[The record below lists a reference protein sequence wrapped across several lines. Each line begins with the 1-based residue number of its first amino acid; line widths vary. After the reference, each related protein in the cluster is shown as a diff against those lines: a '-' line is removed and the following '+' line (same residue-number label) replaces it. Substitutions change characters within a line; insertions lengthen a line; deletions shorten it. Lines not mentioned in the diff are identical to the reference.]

1 MRFNRE
7 RKRKSQEK
15 SAVKQL
21 IFDWVIPIV
30 AALIIA
36 GLINKFVLFK
46 VYIPSLSMYPTLDKG
61 DQLFVTRVYN
71 TDKIER
77 GDILVFDSQEL
88 DQLLIK
94 RVIGLPGD
102 QVEIA
107 DGTLMVNGE
116 VIEEDYVIYNQNISR
131 LFQVPEGKYLFLGDN
146 RANSNDS
153 RYWDDPYIDGD
164 SIEGKAQI
172 RIYPF
177 NKIGFID

>member
-7 RKRKSQEK
+7 RKRKTQEK

-77 GDILVFDSQEL
+77 GDI
-88 DQLLIK
+88 
-94 RVIGLPGD
+94 
-102 QVEIA
+102 
-107 DGTLMVNGE
+107 
-116 VIEEDYVIYNQNISR
+116 
-131 LFQVPEGKYLFLGDN
+131 
-146 RANSNDS
+146 
-153 RYWDDPYIDGD
+153 
-164 SIEGKAQI
+164 
-172 RIYPF
+172 
-177 NKIGFID
+177 

>member
-1 MRFNRE
+1 M
-7 RKRKSQEK
+7 
-15 SAVKQL
+15 
-21 IFDWVIPIV
+21 
-30 AALIIA
+30 
-36 GLINKFVLFK
+36 
-46 VYIPSLSMYPTLDKG
+46 
-61 DQLFVTRVYN
+61 
-71 TDKIER
+71 
-77 GDILVFDSQEL
+77 
-88 DQLLIK
+88 
-94 RVIGLPGD
+94 
-102 QVEIA
+102 EIA